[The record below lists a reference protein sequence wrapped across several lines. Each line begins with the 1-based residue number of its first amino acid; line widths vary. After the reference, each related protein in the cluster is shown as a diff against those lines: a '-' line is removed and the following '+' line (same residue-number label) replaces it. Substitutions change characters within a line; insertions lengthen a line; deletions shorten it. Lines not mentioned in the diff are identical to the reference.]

1 MKPGSKVYCPVFIFT
16 VTASFAVAKCL
27 FTHIIR
33 CKEIKGSDV
42 MAIYSFADV
51 IKQKPFLKTKLKNE
65 SGGYT
70 DCEVKLYS
78 WGNGTVIKIEGVNVK
93 SERNENI
100 KLVLENMGEYHC
112 NPCKNG
118 YLFEVFFSDIFSG
131 KYSQSLKINLTN
143 GESVLASNIIPVNIK
158 T

>member
-1 MKPGSKVYCPVFIFT
+1 
-16 VTASFAVAKCL
+16 
-27 FTHIIR
+27 
-33 CKEIKGSDV
+33 

-65 SGGYT
+65 RGGYI

-93 SERNENI
+93 SEKDKNIELIFENI
-100 KLVLENMGEYHC
+100 AEYKC

-118 YLFEVFFSDIFSG
+118 YLFEVFFSDILSEKYAEPIKINLFSG
-131 KYSQSLKINLTN
+131 KD
-143 GESVLASNIIPVNIK
+143 VLASNRISINIK